1 MSPLLAPR
9 INDDIK
15 TAMKAGEKE
24 RLSALRLI
32 KTALMKKEM
41 DVGNTLD
48 AAQEVAVLQAMVKQR
63 KESIDQFK
71 SAGRD
76 ELIAKEQS
84 EIDVILTYLPAALSP
99 EEVEK
104 LVRESIAEAGATGL
118 AQQGAVMKLLMPK
131 LAGRADGK
139 VVSDLVRRLL
149 SA

>member
-1 MSPLLAPR
+1 MSALLAPR

-32 KTALMKKEM
+32 KSSLMKKEM
-41 DVGNTLD
+41 DVGGTLD

-63 KESIDQFK
+63 KESIDQFR

-76 ELIAKEQS
+76 ELIATEQS
-84 EIDVILTYLPAALSP
+84 EIDVIVTYLPAALSAD
-99 EEVEK
+99 EVEK
-104 LVRESIAEAGATGL
+104 LVRESITETGATGL
-118 AQQGAVMKLLMPK
+118 AQQGAVMKVLMPK

-139 VVSDLVRRLL
+139 LVSDLVRKLL
-149 SA
+149 AA